1 MVSEKNNANEDFDS
15 VTDDLVEE
23 TTQPSTVEV
32 EEMMKSVEVKKRGPK
47 KKDLPTPEEE
57 KTLTEKEA
65 VDTLDS
71 KTKDLFHEFNAFIED
86 KADVIQ
92 DTGVKET
99 IPTGIDVLDA
109 FMGGGFAVG
118 TLGVVVGQP
127 GSGKSMIAIQAIGA
141 SQKKFKGNCLA
152 AYLDSEEA
160 TTTIRMANLGV
171 RYPKLKP
178 YTDMTVEK
186 VFRFI
191 EGLCLFKEE
200 KKIIDTPSIVVW
212 DSIANTLSQ
221 KEREIEDINQAIGYR
236 GRMLSV
242 LIPKYVAKLSMYNI
256 CLVAVNQLRDVI
268 QIGPFAAAKDMKFM
282 TTGKE
287 MPGGNA
293 LKFNAFHLMEMKV
306 KNVANKEKVGFDG
319 FISEIKFV
327 KNKLFPPNIKFDIV
341 GDFVTGFNNFWTN
354 YTFLVDNGY
363 IQSGAWNFLVQNPTK
378 KFRTIQA
385 LEMYNSDQAF
395 KEVFDN
401 SVKEAIQKEIVD
413 KYNPKID

>member
-178 YTDMTVEK
+178 YTDMTV
-186 VFRFI
+186 
-191 EGLCLFKEE
+191 
-200 KKIIDTPSIVVW
+200 
-212 DSIANTLSQ
+212 
-221 KEREIEDINQAIGYR
+221 
-236 GRMLSV
+236 
-242 LIPKYVAKLSMYNI
+242 
-256 CLVAVNQLRDVI
+256 
-268 QIGPFAAAKDMKFM
+268 
-282 TTGKE
+282 
-287 MPGGNA
+287 
-293 LKFNAFHLMEMKV
+293 
-306 KNVANKEKVGFDG
+306 
-319 FISEIKFV
+319 
-327 KNKLFPPNIKFDIV
+327 
-341 GDFVTGFNNFWTN
+341 
-354 YTFLVDNGY
+354 
-363 IQSGAWNFLVQNPTK
+363 
-378 KFRTIQA
+378 
-385 LEMYNSDQAF
+385 
-395 KEVFDN
+395 
-401 SVKEAIQKEIVD
+401 
-413 KYNPKID
+413 